1 MYKEQA
7 LAFAHTAKRLAHCK
21 NRRALYDLLTE
32 NRNMLWFA
40 YYDGML
46 SKKDLDSITKVLDM
60 EMKHFFW
67 DKKSEFWKDL
77 FWEGYGVN

>member
-1 MYKEQA
+1 
-7 LAFAHTAKRLAHCK
+7 
-21 NRRALYDLLTE
+21 
-32 NRNMLWFA
+32 
-40 YYDGML
+40 ML